1 MRTIILQD
9 DEADELERILDAI
22 LISGALSEGS
32 VRRTIKR
39 VSMKL
44 HWAKAGKCKAA

>member
-1 MRTIILQD
+1 MRTITMQD
-9 DEADELERILDAI
+9 EEADELERILDAI
-22 LISGALSEGS
+22 LISGALSDGS

-44 HWAKAGKCKAA
+44 HWSKKKEAA

>member
-22 LISGALSEGS
+22 LISGYLSDGR
-32 VRRTIKR
+32 VKRTIKR

-44 HWAKAGKCKAA
+44 HWAKNKEEAA

>member
-9 DEADELERILDAI
+9 DEAEELERILDAI

-39 VSMKL
+39 ISMKL
-44 HWAKAGKCKAA
+44 HWAKNKEAA

>member
-1 MRTIILQD
+1 MRTITLQD
-9 DEADELERILDAI
+9 EEADELERILDAI
-22 LISGALSEGS
+22 LISGALSDGS

-44 HWAKAGKCKAA
+44 HWAKKKEAA

>member
-1 MRTIILQD
+1 MRTITLQD
-9 DEADELERILDAI
+9 DEAEELERILDAI

-32 VRRTIKR
+32 VKRTIKR

-44 HWAKAGKCKAA
+44 HWAKKKEEAA

>member
-1 MRTIILQD
+1 MRTITLQD
-9 DEADELERILDAI
+9 DEAEEMERILDAI

-44 HWAKAGKCKAA
+44 HWAKNKEEAA

>member
-1 MRTIILQD
+1 MRTIVLQD

-22 LISGALSEGS
+22 LISGAISDGS
-32 VRRTIKR
+32 VKRTIKR

-44 HWAKAGKCKAA
+44 HWSTKRIAA

>member
-1 MRTIILQD
+1 MRTITLQD

-32 VRRTIKR
+32 VKRMIKR

-44 HWAKAGKCKAA
+44 HWAKNKKEAA

>member
-22 LISGALSEGS
+22 LISGSLSEGS
-32 VRRTIKR
+32 VKRTIKR

-44 HWAKAGKCKAA
+44 HWSKQKEEAA

>member
-1 MRTIILQD
+1 MKTIVLQD
-9 DEADELERILDAI
+9 DEAEELERILDAI

-32 VRRTIKR
+32 IKRTIKR

-44 HWAKAGKCKAA
+44 HWAGKKEDAA